1 MIMTSNA
8 RPRDLKTGPLLYL
21 IPNDPI
27 HVRDMDVSAMTT
39 TRVVSGNFTLRL
51 RKVLEENFFV
61 LGQKY
66 PLSAAAPI
74 PPPPKKN
81 EKEKE
86 RGEKIN
92 ENRYE
97 FLVRKNEKGVT
108 TTVSNKVR

>member
-86 RGEKIN
+86 RGEKN
-92 ENRYE
+92 
-97 FLVRKNEKGVT
+97 
-108 TTVSNKVR
+108 